1 MEGPLHPREEV
12 ASEEHIAERTL
23 EAILDNPEHAFLVE
37 IPRNL
42 AAIEAAESAV
52 EGLKIAQDLIDK
64 RLERTFRF
72 EPIGSIDPE
81 TFEVHAV
88 SAEGTK
94 RFLVDLIENNQFVGE
109 GGDAFVLMADS
120 DLIGLPPEVCYK
132 IAKVEEVKRG
142 RNPMTKEADIQSEVY
157 ALMKELE
164 TSKIGVPCP
173 YYVVE
178 IGAKKVMAMEKLPA
192 KSVDDILHGRGSL
205 PAWLDIDTFFD
216 ELEQFITAMH
226 SLGVY
231 HRDLHFG
238 NVMIRQSAVAP
249 EDGKWGYVIDF
260 GVSGHGVGGIDPY
273 IKETTGGTFTFND
286 DYGIVL
292 TGRAELK
299 KLKKRLET
307 MVE

>member
-1 MEGPLHPREEV
+1 MEGLSRAPLESV
-12 ASEEHIAERTL
+12 SEEQIAEQRL
-23 EAILDNPEHAFLVE
+23 EELLDNPEHAFLTE

-42 AAIEAAESAV
+42 AAIEEAESAV
-52 EGLKIAQDLIDK
+52 EGLRIAQDLINK

-72 EPIGSIDPE
+72 EPIRSIDPE
-81 TFEVHAV
+81 VFEVQAV

-109 GGDAFVLMADS
+109 GGDAVVLMADS
-120 DLIGLPPEVCYK
+120 DLLGLPPEVCYK

-142 RNPMTKEADIQSEVY
+142 RNPMSKEADIQSEVHT
-157 ALMKELE
+157 LMKELE
-164 TSKIGVPCP
+164 ASKIGVPCP

-178 IGAKKVMAMEKLPA
+178 IGAKKMMAMEKLPA
-192 KSVDDILHGRGSL
+192 KSVDDILHGRGTL
-205 PAWLDIDTFFD
+205 PTWLDIDTFFD
-216 ELEQFITAMH
+216 ELEQFIAAMH
-226 SLGVY
+226 DRGVY

-238 NVMIRQSAVAP
+238 NVMIRQSAAEP

-260 GVSGHGVGGIDPY
+260 GVSGHGIGGINPY
-273 IKETTGGTFTFND
+273 IKETTAGTFTFND
-286 DYGIVL
+286 DYGIVS

-299 KLKKRLET
+299 KLKKRLEM